1 MIRREIF
8 LKINKHYEPNK
19 IVQGLTLKN
28 VPTRLLGALDKT
40 FSQCWCVEYFTRFIR
55 SSK

>member
-8 LKINKHYEPNK
+8 LKINKIYQPNK
-19 IVQGLTLKN
+19 IVEGLTLKN

>member
-1 MIRREIF
+1 MGPEIF
-8 LKINKHYEPNK
+8 LKINKIYQPNK
-19 IVQGLTLKN
+19 IVEGLTLKN
-28 VPTRLLGALDKT
+28 VPTRLIGALDKT

>member
-19 IVQGLTLKN
+19 IVQGLTLRN